1 MAKGSPAKK
10 KIFFKLRNKFSN
22 AFRGIYTAIKEESS
36 LIIHIIVSLVVI
48 GLGIWLQKMVP
59 HEFSYVQWAILL
71 LTIGIVI
78 GFELINTMVENFVD
92 LLSFEYNIKAKKI
105 KDICAAA
112 TLINSILAIAI
123 GLLIMLPPL
132 VDVIKLYLKI
142 S

>member
-1 MAKGSPAKK
+1 MASRNPNKK
-10 KIFFKLRNKFSN
+10 KMFFKLRNKFAN
-22 AFRGIYTAIKEESS
+22 AFRGVYTAVKEESS
-36 LIIHIIVSLVVI
+36 LIIHIIVSIAVI
-48 GLGIWLQKMVP
+48 GLGIWLQREVP
-59 HEFSYVQWAILL
+59 SEFGYLQWAIIL
-71 LTIGIVI
+71 LTIGSVI

-132 VDVIKLYLKI
+132 VDVIKIYLKI